1 MNDNDLNG
9 KYEEK
14 RFSVKKFCCRNSF
27 NRFKT
32 KSNKNTKL
40 NS

>member
-1 MNDNDLNG
+1 MNDNDLND

-14 RFSVKKFCCRNSF
+14 RFSVNKFNCK

-40 NS
+40 NC